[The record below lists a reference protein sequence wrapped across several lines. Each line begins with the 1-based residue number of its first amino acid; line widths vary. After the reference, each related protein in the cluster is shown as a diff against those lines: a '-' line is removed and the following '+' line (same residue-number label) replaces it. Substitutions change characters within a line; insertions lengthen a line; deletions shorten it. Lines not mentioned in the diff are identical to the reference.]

1 MQYTVWSG
9 ERQIGVTDLGF
20 RYRKSG
26 SRTGW
31 FIPTAEGE
39 SLMSEIVVPLIG
51 SYIQVRRSDRRE
63 PLNRNE
69 IARLAAYERACKRVA
84 TWDLRLRR
92 EDGSLVPTDSV
103 AIQDVEALLA
113 CNQDAEDDLEQARA
127 FDLDGA
133 LSLDDD
139 PSEAW
144 KRDPDEWLPDDG
156 DPLPRYQ
163 IWVLLADEA
172 AVP

>member
-9 ERQIGVTDLGF
+9 ERQIGATDLGF
-20 RYRKSG
+20 RYRRSG

-31 FIPTAEGE
+31 FIPTADCER
-39 SLMSEIVVPLIG
+39 LMPEIVVPLIG
-51 SYIQVRRSDRRE
+51 SYIQVRRSDRRA
-63 PLNRNE
+63 PLDRNE
-69 IARLAAYERACKRVA
+69 IAQLAAYESACKRVA
-84 TWDLRLRR
+84 AWNLTLRR

-113 CNQDAEDDLEQARA
+113 CSGDVDDDVDGACDLDLYGEPA
-127 FDLDGA
+127 FD
-133 LSLDDD
+133 DDT
-139 PSEAW
+139 SEGW
-144 KRDPDEWLPDDG
+144 KRGRDEWLPDDN
-156 DPLPRYQ
+156 PLPRYQ

>member
-9 ERQIGVTDLGF
+9 ERHIGVTDLGF
-20 RYRKSG
+20 RYRRSG

-31 FIPTAEGE
+31 FIPTADGE
-39 SLMSEIVVPLIG
+39 PLMPEIVVPLIG

-63 PLNRNE
+63 PLSRNE
-69 IARLAAYERACKRVA
+69 IAQLAAYERACKRVA
-84 TWDLRLRR
+84 EWDLRLRR
-92 EDGSLVPTDSV
+92 EDGSLVPTESV

-113 CNQDAEDDLEQARA
+113 CNQDAEDDVEDLCA
-127 FDLDGA
+127 FDLDRE
-133 LSLDDD
+133 LELDD

-144 KRDPDEWLPDDG
+144 KRDPDEWVPDDE
-156 DPLPRYQ
+156 PLPRYQ